1 MDSLTVFKAA
11 FLNRCAE
18 EGLTIDQIQERVKTA
33 IINAEQAYGE
43 KKADLK
49 DYLPDLGGFSLG
61 NLGAGGTLGWLF
73 GKGDLGAT
81 AGGTAAGSLL
91 PYIIPAAG
99 LGTAAL
105 AGGGLMLGK
114 HLAESSEDPMAA
126 DEIKAQE
133 LIGEYKRL
141 GDKARLAAR
150 QRKLRE
156 NRS

>member
-1 MDSLTVFKAA
+1 MDSLTAFKAA

-18 EGLTIDQIQERVKTA
+18 EGLTLDQIHERVKIA
-33 IINAEQAYGE
+33 VAKAEETYGE

-49 DYLPDLGGFSLG
+49 DYLPT
-61 NLGAGGTLGWLF
+61 LGAGGSLGWLF

-81 AGGTAAGSLL
+81 VGGAAAGSLL
-91 PYIIPAAG
+91 PYAIPAAV
-99 LGTAAL
+99 LGTGAL

-114 HLAESSEDPMAA
+114 HLAESGEDPMAA
-126 DEIKAQE
+126 DEIKARE
-133 LIGEYKRL
+133 LISEYKRL